1 MALTTL
7 QKQPYEERLFSFDFS
22 TKMNAEATI
31 VSIQSI
37 IAELLDG
44 GGFNVLTINAQLAA
58 GQKVQALYGGG
69 INGQTYKITCKCIDS
84 DGQDLELEGKLKVK
98 EI

>member
-7 QKQPYEERLFSFDFS
+7 QKQPFEERLFAFDFS
-22 TKMNAEATI
+22 SKMNAEATI
-31 VSIQSI
+31 VSIISI

-44 GGFNVLTINAQLAA
+44 GGFNVLTINSQLAA

-69 INGQTYKITCKCIDS
+69 NNGQVYKVTCKCTDS
-84 DGQDLELEGKLKVK
+84 DGQELEMEGKLKVK